1 MGKRGPK
8 PRYETPEDLER
19 AINDYFDQCEA
30 DGVFPDEAGMRV
42 FLNLSKSRLEAL
54 SSPPSTD
61 IQDDIQR
68 ENNNNNYKKYREV
81 LARARDRRE
90 SWLARTA
97 TSTPKLAQG
106 CLNALKQPSNG
117 GWIDKNA
124 GEQGASVNITFV
136 GSKLEEIGK

>member
-8 PRYETPEDLER
+8 PRYAEPEDLER

-42 FLNLSKSRLEAL
+42 FLNLSKSRLDAL

-68 ENNNNNYKKYREV
+68 ENNNNNYKKYREI

-106 CLNALKQPSNG
+106 CLNALKQPANG

-124 GEQGASVNITFV
+124 GEQGASVSITFV